1 MAILRRTTE
10 RLALGVPDARDR
22 RARAVSFRVFMR
34 MRSRSVRTPDRVEQG
49 GNRRE
54 RHGGLPD
61 DR

>member
-1 MAILRRTTE
+1 MVHCDGDIAAHHGATCSWESVTRGT
-10 RLALGVPDARDR
+10 VVRD
-22 RARAVSFRVFMR
+22 FMR
-34 MRSRSVRTPDRVEQG
+34 MRSRSVRTPDRVEQD